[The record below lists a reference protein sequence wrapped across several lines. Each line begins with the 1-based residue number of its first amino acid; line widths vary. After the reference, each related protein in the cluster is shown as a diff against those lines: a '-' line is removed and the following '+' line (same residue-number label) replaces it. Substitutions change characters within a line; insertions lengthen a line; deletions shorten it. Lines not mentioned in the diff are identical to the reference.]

1 VSSTGGDRYG
11 GYGGPDRTRVLPVVE
26 APGPRPRRRRRTGRR
41 LLVALL
47 LLVLLLP
54 LVLVAVAW
62 WRIDKVDALVDG
74 GRSDATVY
82 LLVGSDAREGL
93 TRQEQIDLKTGT
105 QDIGRRTDTI
115 LLLSVPGDGGRP
127 ALVSVPRDS
136 LVDIPGHGTDKVNA
150 AFSLGGPR
158 LLVQTLQQATGVH
171 IDEYVEIGFGG
182 FVGVVDALGSVRVC
196 LDEPFADERTQLDLP
211 AGCSSLDAG
220 DSLRFVRARYG
231 DPRADLGRV
240 ERQRQFLSAVSD
252 RAASPSVLLNPYRL
266 ARLSWASGDALRV
279 DASTYPWDL
288 VRFALALRSV
298 SGSGGD
304 RLTVPIGSAGNT
316 VTWDEA
322 AAEELWSALREGR
335 ALPRALVEAAG
346 S

>member
-1 VSSTGGDRYG
+1 VG
-11 GYGGPDRTRVLPVVE
+11 
-26 APGPRPRRRRRTGRR
+26 
-41 LLVALL
+41 LL
-47 LLVLLLP
+47 LFVLLLP
-54 LVLVAVAW
+54 VVLVGIAW

-93 TRQEQIDLKTGT
+93 TRQERNELNTGIK
-105 QDIGRRTDTI
+105 DAGRRTDTI
-115 LLLSVPGDGGRP
+115 LLLSVPQGGGRP

-150 AFSLGGPR
+150 AFSFGGPQ
-158 LLVQTLQQATGVH
+158 LLVQTIQEATGVH
-171 IDEYVEIGFGG
+171 IDEYVEIGYGG
-182 FVGVVDALGSVRVC
+182 FVGVVDALGEVQVC
-196 LDEPFADERTQLDLP
+196 LDEPFADQRTEIDLP

-240 ERQRQFLSAVSD
+240 ERQRQFVSAVTD

-266 ARLSWASGDALRV
+266 ARLAWASGDALRI
-279 DASTYPWDL
+279 DRSTYPWDL

-316 VTWDEA
+316 VTWDEEG
-322 AAEELWSALREGR
+322 AEQLWSALREGR
-335 ALPRALVEAAG
+335 EVPRDLVEAAA
-346 S
+346 SS